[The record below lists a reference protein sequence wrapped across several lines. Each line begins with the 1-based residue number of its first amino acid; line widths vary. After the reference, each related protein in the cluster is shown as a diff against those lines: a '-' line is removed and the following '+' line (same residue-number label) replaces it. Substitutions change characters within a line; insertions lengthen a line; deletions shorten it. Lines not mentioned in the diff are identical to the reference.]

1 MKRKLLTILLA
12 TAACGALIGAVGCTG
27 ESSSGGGGT
36 EWFTG
41 TASPTE
47 QIEADLGDF
56 YLDEDDFDIYKFTEN
71 GWALVGNIKGEDGVD
86 GAAGPAGPAGEDG
99 ADGQDGNDGATGP
112 AGPAGEDGEDGK
124 DGADGQTPYIGENGN
139 WWIGDKDTGVKAEG
153 QDGAD
158 GASGPAGPAGENG
171 EDGKDGADGQ
181 TPYIGENGNWWIGDK
196 DTGVKAEGQDGAAG
210 PAGENGEDGKDGAD
224 GQTPYIG
231 DNGNWWIGTTDTG
244 VKAEGQD
251 GADGATGPAGPAGE
265 NGEDGKG
272 IADIEISYTIDNEGK
287 ECIIF
292 VITYTDQTFDTI
304 TVPVP
309 KRVIDFNLQ
318 ETSFAMCEEGEEP
331 ELTIWVNYDD
341 GTGENIVVTGDM
353 FSPEFDTIDFQTAAI
368 YHIGI
373 TYQGIT
379 QKYDVTVYDPND
391 TTVTNISVNNSRMIW
406 LVDGEGNLVPNYTGL
421 SLVVNRVNGTNDSIP
436 LETSGADF
444 VLPEDFTVGKD
455 TEVRV
460 SYEGFETGFTVFPV
474 NESEFNS
481 DNYTLNNAFI
491 TSYSGD
497 GVWNISC
504 PLNGEPFGDEYY
516 LTMTL
521 YSDSSYGDIPYYMPL
536 TSDMLLNVDGD
547 TPFDNSSEGEHIY
560 YIDSE
565 STFGFKTRDYI
576 GEISINVYDPSNLKI
591 GSISIYGNYDILA
604 GSVSELEFE
613 VQYVSN
619 GNFVYSETISASD
632 VVINGDYS
640 LTEIGEYD
648 IEVEYNGF
656 TTRVN
661 FTVYDPNICNIR
673 NIYLNESIVQE
684 ILVGSDI
691 EEYLTENVIGKEL
704 LVNYYEPVNDKWDD
718 QIVITRDMID
728 ASGVDVSAPGSGEI
742 VISYALPGQQAK
754 TYTFNITVNIDM
766 STAKLLASY
775 KLDDQSLVF
784 IVSTLQITNIDCY
797 DNGYGYVTQGEQQ
810 VIAAYTIDGNI
821 IKVDMPYMGITVL
834 QINED
839 TKMLEFYDPQLEI
852 TPENTYIYSEG
863 GQMMLFTISGNTVL
877 MNMATGEPIEE
888 NLMPVAVFEIDESFD
903 GVHLTVAGGT
913 YELTPGTD
921 GSFGTAVILN
931 G

>member
-27 ESSSGGGGT
+27 ESSSGGGT

-41 TASPTE
+41 TASPNE
-47 QIEADLGDF
+47 QIEADIGDF
-56 YLDEDDFDIYKFTEN
+56 YLDEDDFDIYRYTAD
-71 GWALVGNIKGEDGVD
+71 GWTLIGNIKGE
-86 GAAGPAGPAGEDG
+86 
-99 ADGQDGNDGATGP
+99 DGATGP
-112 AGPAGEDGEDGK
+112 AGPSGENGEDGK
-124 DGADGQTPYIGENGN
+124 DGADGAT
-139 WWIGDKDTGVKAEG
+139 
-153 QDGAD
+153 
-158 GASGPAGPAGENG
+158 GPAGPAGENG
-171 EDGKDGADGQ
+171 EDGKDGADG
-181 TPYIGENGNWWIGDK
+181 E
-196 DTGVKAEGQDGAAG
+196 
-210 PAGENGEDGKDGAD
+210 
-224 GQTPYIG
+224 TPYIG

-287 ECIIF
+287 ECIVF

-331 ELTIWVNYDD
+331 ELTICVNYDD
-341 GTGENIVVTGDM
+341 GTGENIVVTEDM
-353 FSPEFDTIDFQTAAI
+353 FSPEFDTIDFQTAGD
-368 YHIGI
+368 YYIGI
-373 TYQGIT
+373 TYQGMMRNFW
-379 QKYDVTVYDPND
+379 VNVYDPND
-391 TTVTNISVNNSRMIW
+391 TTVTNISVNNSGMIW
-406 LVDGEGNLVPNYTGL
+406 LVDGEGNLVSNYTGL
-421 SLVVNRVNGTNDSIP
+421 SLVLHRANGTNDSIP

-444 VLPEDFTVGKD
+444 VLPEDFTVGKEA
-455 TEVRV
+455 EVRV
-460 SYEGFETGFTVFPV
+460 SYEGFETGFYVFPV

-560 YIDSE
+560 YINSE
-565 STFGFKTRDYI
+565 STFGFDTRSNI
-576 GEISINVYDPSNLKI
+576 GEIMIIVYDPSNLEI
-591 GSISIYGNYDILA
+591 GSLYLYNNDILA

-619 GNFVYSETISASD
+619 GHFVYSETISASD

-661 FTVYDPNICNIR
+661 FTVYDPDICNIR

-691 EEYLTENVIGKEL
+691 EEYLTENIIGKEL
-704 LVNYYEPVNDKWDD
+704 WVNYYEPVNDKWDD

-784 IVSTLQITNIDCY
+784 IVSTLGITNINCY

-810 VIAAYTIDGNI
+810 VIAAYTIEGNI

-834 QINED
+834 QINKD
-839 TKMLEFYDPQLEI
+839 AGMLEFYDPQLEI

-888 NLMPVAVFEIDESFD
+888 NPMHIAVFEIDESFD

-913 YELTPGTD
+913 YELAPGTD

>member
-1 MKRKLLTILLA
+1 MSFYHFCPFCPYMSHTPIYARGPTGA
-12 TAACGALIGAVGCTG
+12 TGPTGSTGAT
-27 ESSSGGGGT
+27 
-36 EWFTG
+36 
-41 TASPTE
+41 
-47 QIEADLGDF
+47 
-56 YLDEDDFDIYKFTEN
+56 
-71 GWALVGNIKGEDGVD
+71 
-86 GAAGPAGPAGEDG
+86 GPAGALG
-99 ADGQDGNDGATGP
+99 ATGPTGPTGLTGAPGATGPTGPTGLTGAPGATGPTGPTGLTGSPGATGPTGPTGLTGAPGATGPTGPTGLTGSSGATGP

-158 GASGPAGPAGENG
+158 GATGPAGPAGENG
-171 EDGKDGADGQ
+171 EDGK
-181 TPYIGENGNWWIGDK
+181 
-196 DTGVKAEGQDGAAG
+196 
-210 PAGENGEDGKDGAD
+210 
-224 GQTPYIG
+224 
-231 DNGNWWIGTTDTG
+231 
-244 VKAEGQD
+244 
-251 GADGATGPAGPAGE
+251 
-265 NGEDGKG
+265 DGKG

-287 ECIIF
+287 ECIVF
-292 VITYTDQTFDTI
+292 VITYTDKTSETI

-309 KRVIDFNLQ
+309 KRVSDFYLEQ
-318 ETSFAMCEEGEEP
+318 ERFAMCEEGEEP

-341 GTGENIVVTGDM
+341 GTSESIAVTEDM
-353 FSPEFDTIDFQTAAI
+353 FSLEFDTIDFQTAGDYYI
-368 YHIGI
+368 RI
-373 TYQGIT
+373 TYQGMMRDFSVNI
-379 QKYDVTVYDPND
+379 YDPND
-391 TTVTNISVNNSRMIW
+391 TTVTNISINSSGMIW

-436 LETSGADF
+436 LETSGAEF
-444 VLPEDFTVGKD
+444 VLPEGFTVGKEA
-455 TEVRV
+455 EVRV
-460 SYEGFETGFTVFPV
+460 SYEGFETGFYVFPV

-497 GVWNISC
+497 GAWNISC

-560 YIDSE
+560 YINSE
-565 STFGFKTRDYI
+565 STFGFDTRSYI
-576 GEISINVYDPSNLKI
+576 GEIMIIVYDPSNLEI
-591 GSISIYGNYDILA
+591 GYISIYGNNDILV

-619 GNFVYSETISASD
+619 GNFVYSETISASE

-661 FTVYDPNICNIR
+661 FTVYDPDICNIR

-691 EEYLTENVIGKEL
+691 EEYLTENIIGKEL

-766 STAKLLASY
+766 STAELLASY

-784 IVSTLQITNIDCY
+784 IVNTLGITNIDCY
-797 DNGYGYVTQGEQQ
+797 DNGYSYVTQGEQQ

-852 TPENTYIYSEG
+852 TPENTYIYSES

-877 MNMATGEPIEE
+877 INMATGEPIEE

>member
-27 ESSSGGGGT
+27 ESSSGGGT

-71 GWALVGNIKGEDGVD
+71 GWALVGNIKGEDGAD

-99 ADGQDGNDGATGP
+99 ANGQDGNDGATGP

-158 GASGPAGPAGENG
+158 GATGPAGPAGENG
-171 EDGKDGADGQ
+171 EDGK
-181 TPYIGENGNWWIGDK
+181 
-196 DTGVKAEGQDGAAG
+196 
-210 PAGENGEDGKDGAD
+210 
-224 GQTPYIG
+224 
-231 DNGNWWIGTTDTG
+231 
-244 VKAEGQD
+244 
-251 GADGATGPAGPAGE
+251 
-265 NGEDGKG
+265 DGKG

-287 ECIIF
+287 ECIVF
-292 VITYTDQTFDTI
+292 VITYTDKTSETI

-309 KRVIDFNLQ
+309 KRVSDFYLEQ
-318 ETSFAMCEEGEEP
+318 ERFAMCEEGEEP

-341 GTGENIVVTGDM
+341 GTSESIAVTEDM
-353 FSPEFDTIDFQTAAI
+353 FSLEFDTIDFQTAGDYYI
-368 YHIGI
+368 RI
-373 TYQGIT
+373 TYQGMMRDFSVNI
-379 QKYDVTVYDPND
+379 YDPND
-391 TTVTNISVNNSRMIW
+391 TTVTNISINSSGMIW

-436 LETSGADF
+436 LETSGAEF
-444 VLPEDFTVGKD
+444 VLPEGFTVGKEA
-455 TEVRV
+455 EVRV
-460 SYEGFETGFTVFPV
+460 SYEGFETGFYVFPV

-661 FTVYDPNICNIR
+661 FTVYDPDICNIR

-704 LVNYYEPVNDKWDD
+704 WVHYYEPVDGMGEDR
-718 QIVITRDMID
+718 ITITRDMID
-728 ASGVDVSAPGSGEI
+728 VSGVDISAPGSGEI

-775 KLDDQSLVF
+775 KLNDQSLVF

-810 VIAAYTIDGNI
+810 VIAAYTIEGNI

-834 QINED
+834 QINKD
-839 TKMLEFYDPQLEI
+839 AGMLEFYDPQLEI
-852 TPENTYIYSEG
+852 THENTYIYSEG

-877 MNMATGEPIEE
+877 INMATGEPIEE

>member
-27 ESSSGGGGT
+27 ESSSGGGT

-41 TASPTE
+41 TASPNE
-47 QIEADLGDF
+47 QIEADIGDF
-56 YLDEDDFDIYKFTEN
+56 YLDEDDFDIYRYTAD
-71 GWALVGNIKGEDGVD
+71 GWTLIGNFKGE
-86 GAAGPAGPAGEDG
+86 
-99 ADGQDGNDGATGP
+99 DGATGP
-112 AGPAGEDGEDGK
+112 AGPSGENGEDGK
-124 DGADGQTPYIGENGN
+124 DGADGAT
-139 WWIGDKDTGVKAEG
+139 
-153 QDGAD
+153 
-158 GASGPAGPAGENG
+158 GPAGPAGENG
-171 EDGKDGADGQ
+171 EDGKDGADG
-181 TPYIGENGNWWIGDK
+181 E
-196 DTGVKAEGQDGAAG
+196 
-210 PAGENGEDGKDGAD
+210 
-224 GQTPYIG
+224 TPYIG

-272 IADIEISYTIDNEGK
+272 IADIEISYTIDNDGK
-287 ECIIF
+287 ECIVF

-318 ETSFAMCEEGEEP
+318 ETSFAMCEEGKEP

-341 GTGENIVVTGDM
+341 GTGENIVVTEDM
-353 FSPEFDTIDFQTAAI
+353 FSPEFDTIDFQTAGD

-391 TTVTNISVNNSRMIW
+391 TTVTNISVNNSGMIW

-421 SLVVNRVNGTNDSIP
+421 LLVVNMANGTNDSIP

-444 VLPEDFTVGKD
+444 VLPEDFTVGKEA
-455 TEVRV
+455 EVRV
-460 SYEGFETGFTVFPV
+460 SYEGFETVFYVFPV

-497 GVWNISC
+497 GAWNISC
-504 PLNGEPFGDEYY
+504 PLNGDPFGDEYY

-547 TPFDNSSEGEHIY
+547 TPFDNSSEGEHKY

-565 STFGFKTRDYI
+565 STFGFKTRDHI

-661 FTVYDPNICNIR
+661 FTVYDPDICNIR

-684 ILVGSDI
+684 ILVGRDI

-704 LVNYYEPVNDKWDD
+704 WVHYYEPVDGMGEDR
-718 QIVITRDMID
+718 ITITRDMID
-728 ASGVDVSAPGSGEI
+728 VSGVDISAPGSGEI

-754 TYTFNITVNIDM
+754 TYTISVTVNIDM
-766 STAKLLASY
+766 SSAVVVDEY
-775 KLDDQSLVF
+775 KMGGAAA
-784 IVSTLQITNIDCY
+784 NIYTGLTCY
-797 DNGYGYVTQGEQQ
+797 DNGYAYLRSAYGSESDMFVEYETDGQTVTVYSE
-810 VIAAYTIDGNI
+810 
-821 IKVDMPYMGITVL
+821 YMGT
-834 QINED
+834 
-839 TKMLEFYDPQLEI
+839 MLFSVSVESELTAYIPAEPIANDNI
-852 TPENTYIYSEG
+852 YIENTKFAFGI
-863 GQMMLFTISGNTVL
+863 
-877 MNMATGEPIEE
+877 AE
-888 NLMPVAVFEIDESFD
+888 NYVVMYMHMGDVQSIGDLMPVLTFRLEAAPEIPGTLEI
-903 GVHLTVAGGT
+903 AGGIF
-913 YELTPGTD
+913 ELTPGVD
-921 GSFGTAVILN
+921 GAFGTATMQM
-931 G
+931 

>member
-1 MKRKLLTILLA
+1 
-12 TAACGALIGAVGCTG
+12 
-27 ESSSGGGGT
+27 
-36 EWFTG
+36 
-41 TASPTE
+41 
-47 QIEADLGDF
+47 
-56 YLDEDDFDIYKFTEN
+56 
-71 GWALVGNIKGEDGVD
+71 
-86 GAAGPAGPAGEDG
+86 
-99 ADGQDGNDGATGP
+99 
-112 AGPAGEDGEDGK
+112 
-124 DGADGQTPYIGENGN
+124 
-139 WWIGDKDTGVKAEG
+139 
-153 QDGAD
+153 
-158 GASGPAGPAGENG
+158 
-171 EDGKDGADGQ
+171 
-181 TPYIGENGNWWIGDK
+181 
-196 DTGVKAEGQDGAAG
+196 
-210 PAGENGEDGKDGAD
+210 
-224 GQTPYIG
+224 
-231 DNGNWWIGTTDTG
+231 
-244 VKAEGQD
+244 
-251 GADGATGPAGPAGE
+251 
-265 NGEDGKG
+265 
-272 IADIEISYTIDNEGK
+272 
-287 ECIIF
+287 
-292 VITYTDQTFDTI
+292 
-304 TVPVP
+304 
-309 KRVIDFNLQ
+309 
-318 ETSFAMCEEGEEP
+318 MCEEGEEP

-341 GTGENIVVTGDM
+341 GTSESIAVTEDM
-353 FSPEFDTIDFQTAAI
+353 FSLEFDTIDFQTAGDYYI
-368 YHIGI
+368 RI
-373 TYQGIT
+373 TYQGMMRDFSVNI
-379 QKYDVTVYDPND
+379 YDPND
-391 TTVTNISVNNSRMIW
+391 TTVTNISINSSGMIW

-436 LETSGADF
+436 LETSGAEF
-444 VLPEDFTVGKD
+444 VLPEGFTVGKEV
-455 TEVRV
+455 EVRV
-460 SYEGFETGFTVFPV
+460 SYEGFETGFYVFPV

-497 GVWNISC
+497 GAWNISC

-521 YSDSSYGDIPYYMPL
+521 YSDSSSYGDIPYYMPL

-547 TPFDNSSEGEHIY
+547 TTFDNSSEGEHIC
-560 YIDSE
+560 YINSE

-576 GEISINVYDPSNLKI
+576 GEISINVYDPSNLEI
-591 GSISIYGNYDILA
+591 GSISIYGNNDILA

-613 VQYVSN
+613 VQYYAN
-619 GNFVYSETISASD
+619 GNFVYSETISASE

-656 TTRVN
+656 KTRVY
-661 FTVYDPNICNIR
+661 FTVYDPDICNIR

-691 EEYLTENVIGKEL
+691 EEYLTENIIGKEL

-775 KLDDQSLVF
+775 KLNDQSLVF

-810 VIAAYTIDGNI
+810 VIAAYTIEGNI

-839 TKMLEFYDPQLEI
+839 TGMLEFYDPQLEI

-877 MNMATGEPIEE
+877 INMATGEPIEE